1 MPLRGAAWSFPLL
14 FAALTGRSGHGLA
27 RMDRIRV
34 PTRSASYLFGLGWGA
49 MQHPDAVDRTAV
61 VRPLK
66 PDAVNRTAVVRP
78 PEPDAASSRAP
89 AARRPV
95 WRVAAAVSLACLL
108 LVAVAAVAVVLF
120 EDPQDAGSAP
130 GLRPAS
136 PDEVA
141 AVDGSREPADPEQ
154 STGEPSAV
162 GQLAAGEAPI
172 DELAEPGG
180 GASSDGPAAA
190 PVEQVPDPATPQYR
204 APEVSEEPVVAV
216 AEALSPSVVLVEVD
230 APMDFGLGSGIV
242 WDADRGYIVTNQHV
256 VEDSDTV
263 IIHLSDGTRLDGE
276 VVGGS
281 SGHDVA
287 VVRVDPGAAELV
299 AATFA
304 PASSVRVGQL
314 AVAIGSPLGLTGT
327 VTAGIVSA
335 VRIQVQGGADPTSP
349 VPVEMIQTDAAINQ
363 GNSGGALADWQ
374 GRVIG
379 MNTMIQTTTGG
390 SIGLGFAV
398 PSDTV
403 DLIATRIVNGE
414 SLELGYLGISGQA
427 SEGDD
432 VGVVVVEVLPGS
444 PAEEAGLIAGD
455 VIITLDDQPMHDIFE
470 LSAAIK
476 LRRPGE
482 TVELTIRRDGD
493 LYVATAVLDALG

>member
-1 MPLRGAAWSFPLL
+1 M
-14 FAALTGRSGHGLA
+14 
-27 RMDRIRV
+27 I
-34 PTRSASYLFGLGWGA
+34 
-49 MQHPDAVDRTAV
+49 
-61 VRPLK
+61 
-66 PDAVNRTAVVRP
+66 
-78 PEPDAASSRAP
+78 
-89 AARRPV
+89 
-95 WRVAAAVSLACLL
+95 LACLVL
-108 LVAVAAVAVVLF
+108 LAGTTLGVILSN
-120 EDPQDAGSAP
+120 DPQDAGPAP

-141 AVDGSREPADPEQ
+141 TVHDSGTSTDGEQ
-154 STGEPSAV
+154 STGAQSTGEQFAV
-162 GQLAAGEAPI
+162 GEAQI
-172 DELAEPGG
+172 DERSEPGE
-180 GASSDGPAAA
+180 GASSDGPAVALA
-190 PVEQVPDPATPQYR
+190 EQVPDPTVPQYP
-204 APEVSEEPVVAV
+204 APTVSEEPVVAV

-230 APMDFGLGSGIV
+230 AQIGFGLGSGIV
-242 WDADRGYIVTNQHV
+242 WDADNGYIVTNQHV
-256 VEDSDTV
+256 VEGVEMVTV
-263 IIHLSDGTRLDGE
+263 YLSDGTRLDGE

-287 VVRVDPGAAELV
+287 VVRVDPEAAELV

-335 VRIQVQGGADPTSP
+335 VRIQVQGGSDPNSP
-349 VPVEMIQTDAAINQ
+349 VPVEMIQTDAAINR

-403 DLIATRIVNGE
+403 DLIASRIIKGE

-427 SEGDD
+427 GEGDD
-432 VGVVVVEVLPGS
+432 VGVVVAEVLPGS
-444 PAEEAGLIAGD
+444 PAAEAGLEAGD
-455 VIITLDDQPMHDIFE
+455 VIISLGDELMYDIAE

-482 TVELTIRRDGD
+482 TVELTIRRGGD

>member
-1 MPLRGAAWSFPLL
+1 MV
-14 FAALTGRSGHGLA
+14 
-27 RMDRIRV
+27 I
-34 PTRSASYLFGLGWGA
+34 
-49 MQHPDAVDRTAV
+49 
-61 VRPLK
+61 
-66 PDAVNRTAVVRP
+66 
-78 PEPDAASSRAP
+78 
-89 AARRPV
+89 
-95 WRVAAAVSLACLL
+95 LACLVL
-108 LVAVAAVAVVLF
+108 LAGTTLGVILSNG
-120 EDPQDAGSAP
+120 PQDAATAP

-136 PDEVA
+136 TDEVA
-141 AVDGSREPADPEQ
+141 AVNDSGAVADGEE
-154 STGEPSAV
+154 STGE
-162 GQLAAGEAPI
+162 QRAAGE
-172 DELAEPGG
+172 
-180 GASSDGPAAA
+180 GASSDGPAVALA
-190 PVEQVPDPATPQYR
+190 EQVPDPTVPQYP
-204 APEVSEEPVVAV
+204 APTVSEEPVVAV

-230 APMDFGLGSGIV
+230 ASIGFGLGSGII
-242 WDADRGYIVTNQHV
+242 WDATNGHIVTNQHV
-256 VEDSDTV
+256 VEGAESVTV
-263 IIHLSDGTRLDGE
+263 YLSDGTRLDGE

-287 VVRVDPGAAELV
+287 VVRVDPGAAGLV

-304 PASSVRVGQL
+304 PVSSVRVGQL

-335 VRIQVQGGADPTSP
+335 VRIQVQGGADPSSP
-349 VPVEMIQTDAAINQ
+349 VPVEMIQTDAAINR

-403 DLIATRIVNGE
+403 DLIATRIINGE

-427 SEGDD
+427 GEGDD
-432 VGVVVVEVLPGS
+432 VGVVVAEVLPGS
-444 PAEEAGLIAGD
+444 PAAEAGLEAGD
-455 VIITLDDQPMHDIFE
+455 VIISLGGEPMYDITE

-482 TVELTIRRDGD
+482 TIELTIRRGGD
-493 LYVATAVLDALG
+493 LFVATAVLDALG

>member
-1 MPLRGAAWSFPLL
+1 
-14 FAALTGRSGHGLA
+14 
-27 RMDRIRV
+27 
-34 PTRSASYLFGLGWGA
+34 
-49 MQHPDAVDRTAV
+49 MQDPDAAS
-61 VRPLK
+61 
-66 PDAVNRTAVVRP
+66 RTAVVRP
-78 PEPDAASSRAP
+78 PDADRAISRAAP
-89 AARRPV
+89 AARRPA
-95 WRVAAAVSLACLL
+95 WQVAAVVILACLV
-108 LVAVAAVAVVLF
+108 LVAGTILGVILS
-120 EDPQDAGSAP
+120 DGQDASLAP

-141 AVDGSREPADPEQ
+141 AVDGSGEPA
-154 STGEPSAV
+154 TGEQPAV
-162 GQLAAGEAPI
+162 EQLAGEAQI
-172 DELAEPGG
+172 DERSEPGE
-180 GASSDGPAAA
+180 GASSDGPAVA
-190 PVEQVPDPATPQYR
+190 PVEQVPDPTVPQYP
-204 APEVSEEPVVAV
+204 APAVSEEPAVAV

-230 APMDFGLGSGIV
+230 ASIGFGLGSGIV
-242 WDADRGYIVTNQHV
+242 WDADNGYIVTNQHV
-256 VEDSDTV
+256 VEGTDGVTIV
-263 IIHLSDGTRLDGE
+263 LSDGTRLDGE

-287 VVRVDPGAAELV
+287 VVRVDPEAAELV
-299 AATFA
+299 GATFA

-335 VRIQVQGGADPTSP
+335 VRIQVQGGSDPNSP
-349 VPVEMIQTDAAINQ
+349 VPVEMIQTDAAINR

-374 GRVIG
+374 GQVIG

-403 DLIATRIVNGE
+403 DLIATRIINGE

-427 SEGDD
+427 GEGDD
-432 VGVVVVEVLPGS
+432 VGVVVAEVLPES
-444 PAEEAGLIAGD
+444 PADEAGLVPGD
-455 VIITLDDQPMHDIFE
+455 VIISLDDEPMYDITE

-482 TVELTIRRDGD
+482 TVELTIRRGGD

>member
-1 MPLRGAAWSFPLL
+1 M
-14 FAALTGRSGHGLA
+14 
-27 RMDRIRV
+27 
-34 PTRSASYLFGLGWGA
+34 
-49 MQHPDAVDRTAV
+49 
-61 VRPLK
+61 
-66 PDAVNRTAVVRP
+66 VRP
-78 PEPDAASSRAP
+78 PEAGSAISPTVP
-89 AARRPV
+89 AARRPA
-95 WRVAAAVSLACLL
+95 WRVAAAAILACLV
-108 LVAVAAVAVVLF
+108 LVAGTAVGVILTDGPLNSA
-120 EDPQDAGSAP
+120 PAP

-141 AVDGSREPADPEQ
+141 AVDGSGAPADGEQ
-154 STGEPSAV
+154 SAV
-162 GQLAAGEAPI
+162 EQPAVEQLAADEAQSGKGSEAGEAAI
-172 DELAEPGG
+172 
-180 GASSDGPAAA
+180 SDGPAGASA
-190 PVEQVPDPATPQYR
+190 EPAPDPTVPQYP
-204 APEVSEEPVVAV
+204 APTVSEEPVVAV
-216 AEALSPSVVLVEVD
+216 AEALSPSVVLVEVGSSGSQVG
-230 APMDFGLGSGIV
+230 FGLGSGIV
-242 WDADRGYIVTNQHV
+242 WDAQNGYVVTNQHV
-256 VEDSDTV
+256 VEGSESVTV
-263 IIHLSDGTRLDGE
+263 TLSDGTRLDGE

-287 VVRVDPGAAELV
+287 VVRVDPEAAELV

-335 VRIQVQGGADPTSP
+335 KRIQVQGGADPNSP
-349 VPVEMIQTDAAINQ
+349 VPVEMIQTDAAINR

-379 MNTMIQTTTGG
+379 MNTMIQTNTGG

-403 DLIATRIVNGE
+403 DLIATRIINRE

-427 SEGDD
+427 SEGND
-432 VGVVVVEVLPGS
+432 VGVVVAEVLPGS
-444 PAEEAGLIAGD
+444 PAEEAGLEAGD
-455 VIITLDDQPMHDIFE
+455 VIVSLDNEPMYDITE

-482 TVELTIRRDGD
+482 TVELTIRRGGD